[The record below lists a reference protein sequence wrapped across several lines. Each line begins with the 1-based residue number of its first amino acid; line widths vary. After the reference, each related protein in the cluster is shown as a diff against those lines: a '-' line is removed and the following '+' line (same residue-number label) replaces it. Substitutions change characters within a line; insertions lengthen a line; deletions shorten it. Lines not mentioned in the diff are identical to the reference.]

1 MSANFPNE
9 VYVPTGT
16 AANKDFI
23 KISGYCYKKVES
35 NVTAVNKTVR
45 TDIFGDYLNCSDCNG
60 CECGKTIDFFVG
72 GFRYDSG
79 GQATFIEK
87 KFSIKTSSKGWQ
99 EIAIESGYLNNNDPS
114 LTFKPTQIR
123 CYDRKIDMRSGIHVS
138 FDDRHAEIAEFHY
151 VTGADLYE
159 RQDLFYDA
167 SLGNRGDIPEW
178 GYKNQYDKIG
188 IANKLNTIKF
198 KSLCE
203 YDCPTQDVT
212 FRIRGTIQEPA
223 AYLNLGTPYDADTS
237 SWVYATC
244 TGVPTTAGQ
253 IIECVPSGNGINFTD
268 YFTQGYEGPFA
279 NFAAKPGGYEVRFAP
294 SAIDVVN
301 LPILLGESGGSH
313 CKQYSVTGQ
322 LHYID
327 DMFNES
333 SFYTNWS
340 YLTQNQPN
348 YAYATSNGFYYG
360 SDGADPLADFDYA
373 EDIGK
378 PYGIN
383 YNKPM
388 GCLDAAVTGSD
399 FNVYYRHLGGN
410 TRISKAN
417 EGDSV
422 GEYYGGCY
430 QTSEFAD
437 GVFKNG
443 TYMPMYF
450 TGTITGNAEEYF
462 SFISE
467 NGTINDS
474 FTTGIY
480 VYQWYKSGDS
490 SRANDNIT
498 GFWGFMSDGTTE
510 EQHRHYRS
518 VLFNSSPVNM
528 DNPIKEWT
536 IRSGDFPALESHR
549 ENFTFLLRFN
559 DNLAYNYAFSRFDG
573 GIRHSGDD
581 TVSYAGG
588 VFGAYMKNA
597 YDNYAFKATTSETM
611 MEYLDEPEMQR
622 NTFVRAAQFPEQY
635 PLTNSGDSLHSS
647 GSSPIE
653 YTRENITDPIEL
665 TELKSIKF
673 QLSWNKE

>member
-72 GFRYDSG
+72 GFRYDSV
-79 GQATFIEK
+79 GQTTFIEK
-87 KFSIKTSSKGWQ
+87 KFSIQTYSKGWQ
-99 EIAIESGYLNNNDPS
+99 EIAIESGQLNGGDPDID
-114 LTFKPTQIR
+114 FKPTQIR

-138 FDDRHAEIAEFHY
+138 FSDRHAEITEFHY

-188 IANKLNTIKF
+188 IANTLDTIKF

-212 FRIRGTIQEPA
+212 FRIRGTIQEPG
-223 AYLNLGTPYDADTS
+223 AYLNLGSQYDGDTS

-244 TGVPTTAGQ
+244 TGVPITEGQ
-253 IIECVPSGNGINFTD
+253 IIECIPSGNGIDFTE
-268 YFTQGYEGPFA
+268 YFTQGYSGPFDTYSSR
-279 NFAAKPGGYEVRFAP
+279 PGGYSVRFAP
-294 SAIDVVN
+294 TAIDVVN
-301 LPILLGESGGSH
+301 MPLLLGETGSDSA
-313 CKQYSVTGQ
+313 KKYSVTGG

-327 DMFNES
+327 DMFNS
-333 SFYTNWS
+333 DSFYTNWS
-340 YLTQNQPN
+340 YLTQHTTTT
-348 YAYATSNGFYYG
+348 YASVTANDFYYG
-360 SDGADPLADFDYA
+360 KDGNGVDFDYP

-388 GCLDAAVTGSD
+388 GCLDTNVINSD
-399 FNVYYRHLGGN
+399 FNTYYRHLGGN
-410 TRISKAN
+410 LRRS
-417 EGDSV
+417 EGFAGTSLGDI
-422 GEYYGGCY
+422 YGGCY

-443 TYMPMYF
+443 TYLPMYF
-450 TGTITGNAEEYF
+450 TGTVTGNPDEYF
-462 SFISE
+462 SFISS
-467 NGTINDS
+467 NGGPTDTFN
-474 FTTGIY
+474 TGIY

-490 SRANDNIT
+490 SNANENIT
-498 GFWGFMSDGTTE
+498 GFWGFLSDGTTE
-510 EQHRHYRS
+510 EQHKHYKS

-528 DNPIKEWT
+528 DNPLKAWT
-536 IRSGDFPALESHR
+536 IRSGDFAALEASR
-549 ENFTFLLRFN
+549 KNFSFILRFN

-573 GIRHSGDD
+573 GIRHSGDE
-581 TVSYAGG
+581 TIGSMST
-588 VFGAYMKNA
+588 FKNA
-597 YDNYAFKATTSETM
+597 YDNYAFNATATQPM
-611 MEYLDEPEMQR
+611 LDFIDEPELQR
-622 NTFVRAAQFPEQY
+622 NTLVKAAVFPEQY
-635 PLTNSGDSLHSS
+635 PLTNSGDPLHSS

-665 TELKSIKF
+665 TELKTIKF
-673 QLSWNKE
+673 QTSWNKE